1 MLIVI
6 SSPVSIENE
15 ANLINQLFDE
25 GLGLFHLRKP
35 DSSEDEIKSL
45 MLNIDATHYSKLVF
59 HQHHYLAKNFGIKRF
74 HYTELNRKQLNEE
87 DALELKKHFFHLSTS
102 IHSLEEYNN
111 LFHCFDYTFLGPV
124 FDSISKKDY
133 KAIDVK
139 NEIKIDEK
147 RITKLIAIGGI
158 TKSNLNEPVNW
169 GFDGVAVLGS
179 IWENENPIKEFIQIK
194 NACNLFDITP

>member
-45 MLNIDATHYSKLVF
+45 MLNIDAKHYSKLVF

-102 IHSLEEYNN
+102 IHSLAEYNN

-194 NACNLFDITP
+194 NACNLFEITP

>member
-15 ANLINQLFDE
+15 ASLINQLFDE

-35 DSSEDEIKSL
+35 DSSEDEIKNL
-45 MLNIDATHYSKLVF
+45 MLNIDPNHYSKLVF
-59 HQHHYLAKNFGIKRF
+59 HQHHYLAKNYGIKRF
-74 HYTELNRKQLNEE
+74 HYTELNRKQLKES
-87 DALELKKHFFHLSTS
+87 DALDLKKHFFHLSTS
-102 IHSLEEYNN
+102 IHSLEDYKN
-111 LFHCFDYTFLGPV
+111 LSNCFDYAFLGPV

-139 NEIKIDEK
+139 NEIKNDEK
-147 RITKLIAIGGI
+147 RITKLIALGGI
-158 TKSNLNEPVNW
+158 TKSNLNEPISW

-179 IWENENPIKEFIQIK
+179 VWENENPIKEFIQIK
-194 NACNLFDITP
+194 NACNHCEITH